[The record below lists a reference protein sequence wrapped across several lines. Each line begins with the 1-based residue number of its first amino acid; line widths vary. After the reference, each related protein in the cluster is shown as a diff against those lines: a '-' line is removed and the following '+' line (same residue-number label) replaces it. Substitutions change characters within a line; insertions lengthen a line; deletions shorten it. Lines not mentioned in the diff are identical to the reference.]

1 MQVAGKRGFA
11 VQLTIGSVSRNLKRP
26 GNDAIVPQL
35 VTQATMATPI
45 PSGRVRFS
53 VFELDL
59 CSGELRKHGIK
70 IKLHDQPFR
79 ALAMLLEHPGEVVT
93 REQLRQKLWPAD
105 TFVDFDVGLNS
116 AIKKLRDALGDTTEA
131 PRYVETLHRRGY
143 RFIGPVENGGAGH
156 GVLVQ
161 DAASAADA
169 PEVVEAGLVP
179 AQAAHP
185 QGVPQLEINA
195 IGRVGAFPETTAVT
209 RDLRSRPTAISKRL
223 LRHKIGIAAAVL
235 AVLAAGSWW
244 LPRSKPGPYAIAV
257 LPFKN
262 LSSPPD
268 SDYFSD
274 GLTDEVIPN
283 LSLIEGLQVK
293 SRTSSFFFK
302 DKPRDIREV
311 GKQLGVNL
319 VVEGSVLRSGDKLRI
334 NTQLIRVSD
343 DFPLW
348 SGRFDRDL
356 KDVFAI
362 QDEISRYIVNE
373 LRLKLGGGQRRYNT
387 NLEAY
392 ELYLKAQTLVNNRG
406 PWDHSELLKSIDL
419 FQEVIAKDPNFAPAY
434 AGIARAYEW
443 SSIGSIPPPKAQLM
457 RAASEKALQLDPLLA
472 DAYDTMGLV
481 YMQDLAWGEA
491 ETAFRRAIQL
501 NPNLSVPREDF
512 ALAVLFSQGKVEEA
526 VQQLST
532 ALKLDPLSSNFRK
545 DLALVLP
552 SLGRYDEAL
561 DNCRRVLAVDP
572 NDGYAEQL
580 RGRVLLHQGKLNE
593 AIAIYEKLAKR
604 GPGGE
609 HWLGYALAKVGR
621 RAEAEELARRFPEKP
636 FIQAMTYGGL
646 GDKDRAFEALE
657 RMAAVKDQRVGIY
670 PIYPELALLRGDPRL
685 NEFRRKLG
693 LSQVP

>member
-1 MQVAGKRGFA
+1 
-11 VQLTIGSVSRNLKRP
+11 
-26 GNDAIVPQL
+26 
-35 VTQATMATPI
+35 MAAPM
-45 PSGRVRFS
+45 PSGRVRFG

-59 CSGELRKHGIK
+59 RSGELRKHGIK
-70 IKLHDQPFR
+70 IKLHDQPFKV
-79 ALAMLLEHPGEVVT
+79 LAMLLERPGEVVA
-93 REQLRQKLWPAD
+93 REQLRQRLWPAD

-116 AIKKLRDALGDTTEA
+116 AIKKLRDALGESTEA
-131 PRYVETLHRRGY
+131 PRYVETLRRRGY
-143 RFIGPVENGGAGH
+143 RFIGPVENGGASH
-156 GVLVQ
+156 GEPVQ
-161 DAASAADA
+161 DAGSAADV
-169 PEVVEAGLVP
+169 PGVVEAGLVP
-179 AQAAHP
+179 AQAGHP
-185 QGVPQLEINA
+185 QGAPQREDNA
-195 IGRVGAFPETTAVT
+195 VGKVGAFPETTAVR
-209 RDLRSRPTAISKRL
+209 RDLPSWPTAVSKRW
-223 LRHKIGIAAAVL
+223 LRNKIGIAAAVL
-235 AVLAAGSWW
+235 GVLAASSWW
-244 LPRSKPGPYAIAV
+244 LVRPKPGPYAIAV

-262 LSSPPD
+262 LSSEPD

-274 GLTDEVIPN
+274 GLTDEVIHN

-302 DKPRDIREV
+302 DTPRNVHDV

-319 VVEGSVLRSGDKLRI
+319 VVEGSVLRSSDKLRI
-334 NTQLIRVSD
+334 NAQLIRVSD

-362 QDEISRYIVNE
+362 QDEISRSIVNE
-373 LRLKLGGGQRRYNT
+373 LRLRLGRGQRRYNT

-406 PWDHSELLKSIDL
+406 PWDKSELRKSIEL
-419 FQEVIAKDPNFAPAY
+419 FEEVIAKDPNFAPAY
-434 AGIARAYEW
+434 AGIAHAYTW
-443 SSIGSIPPPKAQLM
+443 SNIGGIPPPTAQLM

-472 DAYDTMGLV
+472 EAYDTKGLV

-491 ETAFRRAIQL
+491 EMAFRRAIQL

-512 ALAVLFSQGKVEEA
+512 ALVVLFSQGKVEEA

-532 ALKLDPLSSNFRK
+532 ALKLDPLSQEIRK

-552 SLGRYDEAL
+552 SVGRYDEAF

-572 NDGYAEQL
+572 SDSYAEQL
-580 RGRVLLHQGKLNE
+580 CGRVLLHQGKLNE
-593 AIAIYEKLAKR
+593 AIASYEKLAKR

-621 RAEAEELARRFPEKP
+621 RAKAEELASRFPDSP
-636 FIQAMTYGGL
+636 FIQALTYGGL

-657 RMAAVKDQRVGIY
+657 RMAAKKDPRVGFY
-670 PIYPELALLRGDPRL
+670 PVYPELALLRGDPRL
-685 NEFRRKLG
+685 SEFRRKLG
-693 LSQVP
+693 LPQIP